1 MSEIL
6 GFQGVAG
13 GDLGGDSNKPSDANA
28 TKKAQAD
35 HDVKE
40 VPADSPAD
48 TTSQDAGGDETTS
61 DGGDKSGW
69 DTGIDGIKANGNKG
83 GLPVFDVTPE
93 EFYRNMKLD
102 RRKLVFN
109 RGTPAQQYHSK
120 TNYKQHF
127 WIRNTKDGYMKKV
140 GKDWMK

>member
-6 GFQGVAG
+6 GTGVKSEIGFNDIDTHADKLAADQAVNEPDAG
-13 GDLGGDSNKPSDANA
+13 A
-28 TKKAQAD
+28 
-35 HDVKE
+35 
-40 VPADSPAD
+40 
-48 TTSQDAGGDETTS
+48 TSQEVDGGQTTS
-61 DGGDKSGW
+61 DGGQTSGW
-69 DTGIDGIKANGNKG
+69 DTGIEGIKANGEKG

-109 RGTPAQQYHSK
+109 RGTPAQQYHAR

-127 WIRNTKDGYMKKV
+127 YIRNKADGFIKRV
-140 GKDWMK
+140 GTDLK